1 MKNKYSWCLGVLLL
15 SSISYGAPVR
25 GKKIQ
30 PNSPT
35 KKNTYSQNR
44 NFESDYA
51 PREIWNEKKFY
62 LFGGIDLGL
71 GSYAKSVVST
81 DTSRSGLAIGI
92 RALAAY
98 YTKKW
103 VLDGGLGFSFI
114 SSSGTNT
121 TSDILRVYTR
131 TIFID
136 ASARYR
142 FNQNWQFGP
151 ELQYWLGT
159 DNGLN
164 ANIFSS
170 DKNNALMGGVQLIYE
185 WMNDPNKYRIGAR
198 WNMDLNIADR
208 NLNVFQLFFQIGFS
222 PGGGSNE
229 DDRPK
234 YTEELK
240 ESDLEQA
247 EPEILPAPEPEPVE
261 VLPEPEPEVMSTPA
275 PIEEPTPLPAGPQ
288 EKMVMTLDVNALPFE
303 TDSARLPKY
312 NRDRVKEIGRFLG
325 EQKDG
330 WDRLIVSGHT
340 DEQGKKAYNM
350 KLSKARADT
359 VRQLLGE
366 GGAPISKIKT
376 VGHGPNKPIDRAHHE
391 KAWSKNRRVELEF
404 IGVKDGLVI
413 QKAFAR

>member
-30 PNSPT
+30 PITPVKKRSVETDYSPRVVR
-35 KKNTYSQNR
+35 S
-44 NFESDYA
+44 
-51 PREIWNEKKFY
+51 EKKFY

-71 GSYAKSVVST
+71 ASYAKSTVST
-81 DTSRSGLAIGI
+81 DASRSGMALGV
-92 RALAAY
+92 RGLAAY
-98 YTKKW
+98 YAKKW
-103 VLDGGLGFSFI
+103 VIDGGLGFTFI

-121 TSDILRVYTR
+121 TADILKVYTR

-136 ASARYR
+136 ASGRYR
-142 FNQNWQFGP
+142 INENWQFGP

-185 WMNDPNKYRIGAR
+185 WMKDPNKYRLGAR
-198 WNMDLNIADR
+198 WNMDLNMAGR

-234 YTEELK
+234 FTEELK
-240 ESDLEQA
+240 ESDLENA
-247 EPEILPAPEPEPVE
+247 EPEVLPDTAPISTDA

-275 PIEEPTPLPAGPQ
+275 PIEEEAPLPIGPQ
-288 EKMVMTLDVNALPFE
+288 AKMVMTLDVNALPFE

-340 DEQGKKAYNM
+340 DEQGKKTYNM

-366 GGAPISKIKT
+366 GGAPIEKIKA
-376 VGHGPNKPIDRAHHE
+376 VGHGPNKPIAKGHNE

-413 QKAFAR
+413 QKAFKR